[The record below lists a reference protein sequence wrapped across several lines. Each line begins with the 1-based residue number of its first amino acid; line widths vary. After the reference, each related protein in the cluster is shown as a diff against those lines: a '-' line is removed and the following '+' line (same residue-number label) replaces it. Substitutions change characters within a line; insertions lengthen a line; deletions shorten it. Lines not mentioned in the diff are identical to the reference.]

1 LAAKKQKA
9 LPRREKACFAE
20 RKGFEPFFY
29 LFDNQYIK
37 IYPTE
42 RRSVLRFF

>member
-20 RKGFEPFFY
+20 RKGFEPGPY
-29 LFDNQYIK
+29 LFDNQFIK
-37 IYPTE
+37 INPTK
-42 RRSVLRFF
+42 